1 MQLKDNVLLKEF
13 KEGTLLKVR
22 QVDLNDRESVTF
34 GRSSETDYRI
44 GRGVQS
50 CSRIQATLVRSGDS
64 WLVVDGQDTKPSGS
78 GVWFLGER
86 IREPL
91 QFGNGMEID
100 IFFGD
105 GYRAELSARSPL
117 QLEGDEPPTQGFEAE
132 AIALLRRDLER
143 IQQELNLQREDMIQ
157 MNNRIEAIGDM
168 KAELRADM
176 ADGFKTL
183 GQEVR
188 AAIALADDRAFA
200 RDQKQE
206 DRLKVHHEHLKYLTI
221 GLAITMLSVCGWNA
235 TKAQE
240 EVGKIA
246 NIAGMVASVAGL
258 IYMRPGERGDDRSR
272 VPTLRESNG

>member
-1 MQLKDNVLLKEF
+1 MLLKENVLLKEF
-13 KEGTLLKVR
+13 KDGTLLTIR
-22 QVDLNDRESVTF
+22 QVDLTDRKSVTF
-34 GRSSETDYRI
+34 GRSSETDYKI
-44 GRGVQS
+44 GRGVQG
-50 CSRIQATLVRSGDS
+50 CSRVQATLVRSGDS
-64 WLVVDGQDTKPSGS
+64 WLVVDGQDSKRSAR
-78 GVWFLGER
+78 GVWFLGEK

-91 QFGNGMEID
+91 QFGNGMEVD

-105 GYRAELSARSPL
+105 GYRAELSARSPS
-117 QLEGDEPPTQGFEAE
+117 QFESDDPPTQGFEAE
-132 AIALLRRDLER
+132 AIALLRRDLDL

-168 KAELRADM
+168 RAELRADM
-176 ADGFKTL
+176 AEGFKGL
-183 GQEVR
+183 SLEVR
-188 AAIALADDRAFA
+188 SAIAIANE
-200 RDQKQE
+200 RDQRQE
-206 DRLKVHHEHLKYLTI
+206 DRLKLHNEHLKYLTI

-258 IYMRPGERGDDRSR
+258 IYMRPGDRGEDRPR